1 MDAALQNVQQKG
13 VSWHC
18 ALCPGKNQ
26 TGRSVRLHHTD
37 LSGKV
42 KHMATQSSSQDRRP
56 ARERLLAAADELFY
70 EEGFN
75 LVGIDRVIERAGVAK
90 ASLYD
95 CFGSKEELIRSY
107 LQQRHE
113 ARQLRMRE
121 RLARYATPRE
131 KILAVF
137 DSMAEVAAKPDFR
150 GCAFARASA
159 EARPGSSVKAMCDES
174 RAWNLALFADLAK
187 QAGAADPDRVAQQ
200 LRVLYDG
207 AMVSAHVDTS
217 SAAVAAARAMAETVL
232 DQAIHGEKTRDSRV
246 NRRQST

>member
-1 MDAALQNVQQKG
+1 MVTK
-13 VSWHC
+13 
-18 ALCPGKNQ
+18 
-26 TGRSVRLHHTD
+26 
-37 LSGKV
+37 
-42 KHMATQSSSQDRRP
+42 SSPQDRRP

-113 ARQLRMRE
+113 NRQLRLGE
-121 RLARYATPRE
+121 RLAGCHTPRE

-137 DSMAEVAAKPDFR
+137 DSMAEAAAKPDFR

-159 EARPGSSVKAMCDES
+159 ESRPGSSVRAMCDES

-187 QAGAADPDRVAQQ
+187 QAGAADPDRLAQQ

-217 SAAVAAARAMAETVL
+217 STAVAAARAMAETVL
-232 DQAIHGEKTRDSRV
+232 DVAIDAQRHRDPRTKPRRSR
-246 NRRQST
+246 

>member
-1 MDAALQNVQQKG
+1 MIRKSL
-13 VSWHC
+13 
-18 ALCPGKNQ
+18 PEE
-26 TGRSVRLHHTD
+26 
-37 LSGKV
+37 
-42 KHMATQSSSQDRRP
+42 RRP

-70 EEGFN
+70 EEGVN

-113 ARQLRMRE
+113 ARKVRLME
-121 RLARYATPRE
+121 RLARCATPKE

-137 DSMAEVAAKPDFR
+137 DSMAEAAAQPDFR

-159 EARPGSSVKAMCDES
+159 EARPGTSVKAMCDQS

-187 QAGAADPDRVAQQ
+187 QAGVADPDRLAQR
-200 LRVLYDG
+200 LRLLYDG
-207 AMVSAHVDTS
+207 ASVSAHVDTNS
-217 SAAVAAARAMAETVL
+217 TAVAAARAMAEMVL
-232 DQAIHGEKTRDSRV
+232 DQAVRGDSR
-246 NRRQST
+246 S

>member
-1 MDAALQNVQQKG
+1 MK
-13 VSWHC
+13 
-18 ALCPGKNQ
+18 
-26 TGRSVRLHHTD
+26 
-37 LSGKV
+37 
-42 KHMATQSSSQDRRP
+42 SSSQDRRP

-95 CFGSKEELIRSY
+95 CFGSKEELIRAY
-107 LQQRHE
+107 LQERHE
-113 ARQLRMRE
+113 ARQIRVRE
-121 RLARYATPRE
+121 RLARYAAPRE

-137 DSMAEVAAKPDFR
+137 DSMAEATARPDFR

-159 EARPGSSVKAMCDES
+159 EARPGSSVKTMCDES

-200 LRVLYDG
+200 LRLLYDG
-207 AMVSAHVDTS
+207 AMLSAHVDGS
-217 SAAVAAARAMAETVL
+217 STAVAAARAMAETVV
-232 DQAIHGEKTRDSRV
+232 DQAIKSHGHRDSKSKP
-246 NRRQST
+246 RRSG

>member
-1 MDAALQNVQQKG
+1 MKSA
-13 VSWHC
+13 
-18 ALCPGKNQ
+18 
-26 TGRSVRLHHTD
+26 
-37 LSGKV
+37 
-42 KHMATQSSSQDRRP
+42 SQDRRP
-56 ARERLLAAADELFY
+56 ARERLLAAADQLFY

-107 LQQRHE
+107 LQERHE
-113 ARQLRMRE
+113 ARQLRIRE
-121 RLARYATPRE
+121 RLSSVATPRE

-137 DSMAEVAAKPDFR
+137 DWMAEAVAKPDFR

-187 QAGAADPDRVAQQ
+187 QAGAAEPERVAQQ

-207 AMVSAHVDTS
+207 AMLSAHVDTGS
-217 SAAVAAARAMAETVL
+217 SAVTAARAMAEMVL
-232 DQAIHGEKTRDSRV
+232 DQALPEHTRRDSR
-246 NRRQST
+246 RRPRRPR

>member
-1 MDAALQNVQQKG
+1 MA
-13 VSWHC
+13 
-18 ALCPGKNQ
+18 
-26 TGRSVRLHHTD
+26 
-37 LSGKV
+37 V
-42 KHMATQSSSQDRRP
+42 KSSSVDRRP

-113 ARQLRMRE
+113 ARQVRVRE
-121 RLARYATPRE
+121 RLARYAAPKE

-137 DSMAEVAAKPDFR
+137 DSMAEAAAEPDFR
-150 GCAFARASA
+150 GCAFARAGA
-159 EARPGSSVKAMCDES
+159 EARAGSTVKAMCDES
-174 RAWNLALFADLAK
+174 RAWNLALFADLCK

-207 AMVSAHVDTS
+207 AMVSAHVDTGS
-217 SAAVAAARAMAETVL
+217 TAVAAARAMAEVVL
-232 DQAIHGEKTRDSRV
+232 DQAIGRRHRNTRAKSR
-246 NRRQST
+246 R

>member
-1 MDAALQNVQQKG
+1 MDKK
-13 VSWHC
+13 
-18 ALCPGKNQ
+18 P
-26 TGRSVRLHHTD
+26 
-37 LSGKV
+37 
-42 KHMATQSSSQDRRP
+42 SSQDRRP
-56 ARERLLAAADELFY
+56 ARERLLGAADELFY

-113 ARQLRMRE
+113 ARQARMHE

-137 DSMAEVAAKPDFR
+137 DAMAEAAAKPDFR
-150 GCAFARASA
+150 GCAFARAGA

-174 RAWNLALFADLAK
+174 RAWNLALFTDLAK
-187 QAGAADPDRVAQQ
+187 EAGAVDPDRVAQQ
-200 LRVLYDG
+200 LRLLYDG

-217 SAAVAAARAMAETVL
+217 GNAVAAARAMAEMVL
-232 DQAIHGEKTRDSRV
+232 DQATRGHGHRGSSTKLRRSR
-246 NRRQST
+246 

>member
-1 MDAALQNVQQKG
+1 MVRKSSAA
-13 VSWHC
+13 
-18 ALCPGKNQ
+18 
-26 TGRSVRLHHTD
+26 
-37 LSGKV
+37 
-42 KHMATQSSSQDRRP
+42 DRRP

-70 EEGFN
+70 EEGVN

-113 ARQLRMRE
+113 ARQLRLAE
-121 RLARYATPRE
+121 RMAGCATPRE

-137 DSMAEVAAKPDFR
+137 DLMADVAANPDFR

-187 QAGAADPDRVAQQ
+187 QAGAADPDRVAQE
-200 LRVLYDG
+200 LRLLYDG
-207 AMVSAHVDTS
+207 ALLSAHVDRSNT
-217 SAAVAAARAMAETVL
+217 AVATARAMAEMVL
-232 DQAIHGEKTRDSRV
+232 DQVDGGSRL
-246 NRRQST
+246 

>member
-1 MDAALQNVQQKG
+1 MVMK
-13 VSWHC
+13 
-18 ALCPGKNQ
+18 
-26 TGRSVRLHHTD
+26 
-37 LSGKV
+37 
-42 KHMATQSSSQDRRP
+42 SSSKDRRS

-70 EEGFN
+70 EEGVN

-113 ARQLRMRE
+113 ARQARIRE
-121 RLARYATPRE
+121 RLARYSTPRE

-137 DSMAEVAAKPDFR
+137 DSMAEAAAAPGFR

-159 EARPGSSVKAMCDES
+159 ETRPGSSVQTVCDES

-200 LRVLYDG
+200 LRLLYDG
-207 AMVSAHVDTS
+207 ASVSAHVDRNST
-217 SAAVAAARAMAETVL
+217 AATAARDMAETAL
-232 DQAIHGEKTRDSRV
+232 DQAIHGQKARDSRSKP
-246 NRRQST
+246 RRSR

>member
-1 MDAALQNVQQKG
+1 MIM
-13 VSWHC
+13 
-18 ALCPGKNQ
+18 
-26 TGRSVRLHHTD
+26 
-37 LSGKV
+37 
-42 KHMATQSSSQDRRP
+42 KHSSADRRP
-56 ARERLLAAADELFY
+56 ARERLLAAANELFY

-107 LQQRHE
+107 LQERHA

-121 RLARYATPRE
+121 RLARYATPKE
-131 KILAVF
+131 KILEVF
-137 DSMAEVAAKPDFR
+137 DSMAEAAAKPDFR

-187 QAGAADPDRVAQQ
+187 QDGAADPDRVAQQ

-207 AMVSAHVDTS
+207 AMVSAHLDTS
-217 SAAVAAARAMAETVL
+217 STAVAAARAMAEVVL
-232 DQAIHGEKTRDSRV
+232 DQAIRAHGKRDSRV
-246 NRRQST
+246 KRRQSS

>member
-1 MDAALQNVQQKG
+1 MVIK
-13 VSWHC
+13 
-18 ALCPGKNQ
+18 
-26 TGRSVRLHHTD
+26 
-37 LSGKV
+37 
-42 KHMATQSSSQDRRP
+42 SSSQDRRP

-113 ARQLRMRE
+113 ARQARMRE

-137 DSMAEVAAKPDFR
+137 DSMAEAASKPDFR

-159 EARPGSSVKAMCDES
+159 EARPGSSVKTMCDES

-217 SAAVAAARAMAETVL
+217 NTAVAAARAMAETVL
-232 DQAIHGEKTRDSRV
+232 DQAIHGRRDRDSRIKP
-246 NRRQST
+246 RRSR

>member
-1 MDAALQNVQQKG
+1 MITKSA
-13 VSWHC
+13 
-18 ALCPGKNQ
+18 
-26 TGRSVRLHHTD
+26 
-37 LSGKV
+37 
-42 KHMATQSSSQDRRP
+42 SQDRRP

-95 CFGSKEELIRSY
+95 CFGSKEELIRAY
-107 LQQRHE
+107 LQERHE
-113 ARQLRMRE
+113 ARQLRIRE
-121 RLARYATPRE
+121 RLARYVTPKE

-137 DSMAEVAAKPDFR
+137 DSMAEAAAKPDFR

-159 EARPGSSVKAMCDES
+159 EARPGSSVKAVCDES
-174 RAWNLALFADLAK
+174 RAWNLALFADLAQ

-207 AMVSAHVDTS
+207 AMLSAHVDRNST
-217 SAAVAAARAMAETVL
+217 AVAAARAMAEVVL
-232 DQAIHGEKTRDSRV
+232 DQAIQSHRDSKSKS
-246 NRRQST
+246 RRSR

>member
-1 MDAALQNVQQKG
+1 MVTKSA
-13 VSWHC
+13 
-18 ALCPGKNQ
+18 
-26 TGRSVRLHHTD
+26 
-37 LSGKV
+37 
-42 KHMATQSSSQDRRP
+42 SQDRRP

-107 LQQRHE
+107 LQERHE
-113 ARQLRMRE
+113 ARQLRIRE
-121 RLARYATPRE
+121 RLARYATPKE

-137 DSMAEVAAKPDFR
+137 DSMAEAAAKPDFR

-159 EARPGSSVKAMCDES
+159 EARPGSTVKAMCDES

-187 QAGAADPDRVAQQ
+187 QAGLADPNRVAQQ

-207 AMVSAHVDTS
+207 AMVSAHVDMS
-217 SAAVAAARAMAETVL
+217 SSAVAAARAMAEVVL
-232 DQAIHGEKTRDSRV
+232 DQAIHGHSHRDSKSKS
-246 NRRQST
+246 RRSR

>member
-1 MDAALQNVQQKG
+1 MVMK
-13 VSWHC
+13 
-18 ALCPGKNQ
+18 
-26 TGRSVRLHHTD
+26 
-37 LSGKV
+37 
-42 KHMATQSSSQDRRP
+42 SSSPDRRP

-107 LQQRHE
+107 LQERHE
-113 ARQLRMRE
+113 ARQLRLRE
-121 RLARYATPRE
+121 RLARYAAPKE

-137 DSMAEVAAKPDFR
+137 DAMAEAAAKPDFR
-150 GCAFARASA
+150 GCAFTRAGV
-159 EARPGSSVKAMCDES
+159 EARPGSSVKVMCDEA

-217 SAAVAAARAMAETVL
+217 GTAVAAARAMAEMTL
-232 DQAIHGEKTRDSRV
+232 DQAIRGHRHRDSRSKP
-246 NRRQST
+246 RRSR

>member
-1 MDAALQNVQQKG
+1 ME
-13 VSWHC
+13 
-18 ALCPGKNQ
+18 KN
-26 TGRSVRLHHTD
+26 
-37 LSGKV
+37 
-42 KHMATQSSSQDRRP
+42 SSSQDRRP

-107 LQQRHE
+107 LQERHE
-113 ARQLRMRE
+113 TRQVRMRE
-121 RLARYATPRE
+121 RLAKYDNPKER
-131 KILAVF
+131 ILAVF
-137 DSMAEVAAKPDFR
+137 DAMAEAAAKPDFR

-174 RAWNLALFADLAK
+174 RAWNLALFSDLAK
-187 QAGAADPDRVAQQ
+187 EAGAADPDQVAQQ
-200 LRVLYDG
+200 LRLLYDG

-217 SAAVAAARAMAETVL
+217 GNAVAAARDMAAMVL
-232 DQAIHGEKTRDSRV
+232 DRATGGNKSRESRSKP
-246 NRRQST
+246 RRSR